1 MCLREC
7 SWEHYTKVFTGMDH
21 GISKLFSHS
30 LGTCACTH
38 TQSAVGEG
46 AIVNVNVKAEGT
58 RCKKLMNPGKVM
70 AVSCMAVL
78 CNCNFFGMFEISK
91 SKVISSTQEM
101 FKNLKPL
108 EKKL

>member
-1 MCLREC
+1 
-7 SWEHYTKVFTGMDH
+7 MDH

-30 LGTCACTH
+30 LGSCACTH

-70 AVSCMAVL
+70 AVSYTCMAVL
-78 CNCNFFGMFEISK
+78 CNCNFFGKFEISK
-91 SKVISSTQEM
+91 SKVNSSTQEM

-108 EKKL
+108 EKKTLKITLKTALKKCL